1 MSRGSW
7 IRISSLH
14 RFQRGAVSWR
24 VSWSVSFLG
33 QSINLE
39 RIWILLPKFNISRAV
54 TMNLPCSGPSTTLSP
69 VASLVPL
76 IPLTPL
82 ESFPIDFGSIIESLE
97 NPETRPKLETRFTQ
111 WADSHGCSLA
121 TFKSIFFHSIRH
133 ISFDE
138 FMQHLKASAEAF
150 HTHYFPRKYTM
161 VITTSAAFPES
172 TKSNAWIARLLL
184 SRTCLSDY
192 RPSDVIFGD
201 LDSPLK
207 LPSRDLCDLYVVPDD
222 AVFGGS
228 QMKAVVQNLFES
240 KMPEVPKVP
249 EIEVA
254 VIVAA
259 TTRLGLDRINLVGRQ
274 ISVFYADVLQ
284 SMQQTARLLASYGLV
299 NGLDDE
305 AIDYMKDSQC
315 AVYFDHKIP
324 DFESVPT
331 DLISNFARGCLFGN
345 FSDLTKKHQQM
356 ATFEVESTQSW
367 MCPVPPYK
375 LEKWTGTL

>member
-1 MSRGSW
+1 MNIPRSDPA
-7 IRISSLH
+7 
-14 RFQRGAVSWR
+14 FP
-24 VSWSVSFLG
+24 LG
-33 QSINLE
+33 
-39 RIWILLPKFNISRAV
+39 
-54 TMNLPCSGPSTTLSP
+54 
-69 VASLVPL
+69 
-76 IPLTPL
+76 PLTPL
-82 ESFPIDFGSIIESLE
+82 ESFPIDYGSIIESLE
-97 NPETRPKLETRFTQ
+97 HPETRPRLERGFMR
-111 WADSHGCSLA
+111 WAGTYECSLE

-138 FMQHLKASAEAF
+138 FMQHLVASAEAF
-150 HTHYFPRKYTM
+150 HAHYFPRKYTM
-161 VITTSAAFPES
+161 VITTSAAFPDS
-172 TKSNAWIARLLL
+172 TKSNAWVARLLL

-207 LPSRDLCDLYVVPDD
+207 LPSCDLYVVPDD
-222 AVFGGS
+222 AIFGGS

-274 ISVFYADVLQ
+274 IRVFYSDVLQ
-284 SMQQTARLLASYGLV
+284 SMQQTARLLSSYGLV
-299 NGLDDE
+299 NDMDNE
-305 AIDYMKDSQC
+305 TIEHMKDSQC